1 MKALKTLVLLAV
13 LLVIVVVGGI
23 TAFLSFADPNDFKG
37 MITDKVRAATG
48 RELRLDGQLELEFWP
63 KIRLKAGPLSLS
75 NAAGFGDEPFFAAD
89 EIQVAVA
96 TLPLFSERIEMD
108 TVILHGVAINLARN
122 AAGVSNWD
130 DLTGDAAEDDH
141 GGGGLASF
149 VLGGVDIKDT
159 RMSYSDAV
167 TGQNVTISNVSVT
180 TGALTFGEPIDFKL
194 SLSAVANQPALDSDV
209 SLTATVS
216 YNLDDEHYVIAPL
229 ALNAVMRGKHLPGG
243 KAAIDF
249 GAAVDLNL
257 EKETATISDLS
268 LSGLGTSVAGA
279 FNATSI
285 ESDKPSANGHLTISG
300 DDLAA
305 IFNAFQLPVGKQLGG
320 IKDRSFNFE
329 TAFDANMDSGEVVVS
344 KLDGNMLGAKLAGS
358 FNATNANTD
367 KPSAKGNLSASGPD
381 LPTLLAVIGQLQ
393 GADAAT
399 LKSLNQALAG
409 ARDKSFSITADLDA
423 NLAEGKAALPVLEAH
438 LLGNTITGQ
447 VTASNADSDKP
458 AVKATLKAVG
468 PDFPTLLT
476 VIAQMQG
483 ADAATL
489 KGLSAG
495 LKGAADKSFTVTV
508 DVDADMAKGTVS
520 VPKLDARL
528 LGNSITGQVQA
539 SNINGEKPAAKGSL
553 KASGADLP
561 ALLAI
566 ASQLQ
571 ENGESLRDMAAGLA
585 KEKNKSFALEISFD
599 ADMQSGRIDVDK
611 FSADLLGLQIR
622 GGLKGQDVDF
632 EKGKGSLDGNIAVV
646 SKNLGTLLRSA
657 GQADLAKSL
666 KTLDLNAG
674 ITGNLSDLI
683 VSPLTLTSAV
693 SSPGVKTPVNLKI
706 SAGEARANLDK
717 DTLTLKDLT
726 VTGLG
731 LNAKADIDAQK
742 ISTEPTFS
750 GRLDVPVF
758 NLRKLLAS
766 LNKPVP
772 KTADPKALTRL
783 GLSANFAGSTTSI
796 KLDDLKIALDDTI
809 LQGDINIA
817 NFEGPDLKFAIGIDS
832 INADRYLEPATKGK
846 RKAKAA
852 TPEVAAA
859 GAAAELP
866 VETLRALKIKGDLL
880 IGNLVLS
887 GAKIKNI
894 KFSINA
900 NGGVIRLTP
909 IAAELYQGTYGG
921 AIVLDARGKQTK
933 LKLNTKLANVSV
945 EPLIIDTVG
954 NNMLSG
960 IVSFDAALKGTGGD
974 ADLIKKTLSGKGKFS
989 TVNGVFR
996 GVDAVAVLRAVE
1008 QIIECRCP
1016 VPVPKGGETRFNT
1029 LSGTLTAKN
1038 GVIHNK
1044 DLLLAGDGFKI
1055 TGTGMLANLHAN
1067 TLKYNLELAVT
1078 EQAKKA
1084 GESDYNLGGYAVPI
1098 RCRGKIDNPS
1108 CTPDVGK
1115 ILKNV
1120 LADAAKQK
1128 VQDAI
1133 GDKLEK
1139 IIPGDAG
1146 DVLKKLFKF

>member
-1 MKALKTLVLLAV
+1 M
-13 LLVIVVVGGI
+13 
-23 TAFLSFADPNDFKG
+23 
-37 MITDKVRAATG
+37 
-48 RELRLDGQLELEFWP
+48 
-63 KIRLKAGPLSLS
+63 
-75 NAAGFGDEPFFAAD
+75 
-89 EIQVAVA
+89 
-96 TLPLFSERIEMD
+96 
-108 TVILHGVAINLARN
+108 
-122 AAGVSNWD
+122 
-130 DLTGDAAEDDH
+130 
-141 GGGGLASF
+141 
-149 VLGGVDIKDT
+149 
-159 RMSYSDAV
+159 
-167 TGQNVTISNVSVT
+167 
-180 TGALTFGEPIDFKL
+180 
-194 SLSAVANQPALDSDV
+194 
-209 SLTATVS
+209 
-216 YNLDDEHYVIAPL
+216 
-229 ALNAVMRGKHLPGG
+229 
-243 KAAIDF
+243 
-249 GAAVDLNL
+249 
-257 EKETATISDLS
+257 
-268 LSGLGTSVAGA
+268 
-279 FNATSI
+279 
-285 ESDKPSANGHLTISG
+285 
-300 DDLAA
+300 
-305 IFNAFQLPVGKQLGG
+305 
-320 IKDRSFNFE
+320 
-329 TAFDANMDSGEVVVS
+329 
-344 KLDGNMLGAKLAGS
+344 
-358 FNATNANTD
+358 
-367 KPSAKGNLSASGPD
+367 
-381 LPTLLAVIGQLQ
+381 IGQLQ

-399 LKSLNQALAG
+399 LQSLNQALAG
-409 ARDKSFSITADLDA
+409 ARDKSFSLTADLDA
-423 NLAEGKAALPVLEAH
+423 NLAEGKAALPVLEAR

-447 VTASNADSDKP
+447 VTATNADSDKP
-458 AVKATLKAVG
+458 TVKAALKAVG

-489 KGLSAG
+489 KGLNAG

-508 DVDADMAKGTVS
+508 DVDADMAKGTAS

-539 SNINGEKPAAKGSL
+539 SNINGEKPAAKGSI
-553 KASGADLP
+553 KASGGDLP

-585 KEKNKSFALEISFD
+585 TEKNKSFALEISFD
-599 ADMQSGRIDVDK
+599 SDMQSGRIDVDK
-611 FSADLLGLQIR
+611 FSADLLGLEIR
-622 GGLKGQDVDF
+622 GGLKGHDVDF
-632 EKGKGSLDGNIAVV
+632 EKGKGSLDGSIAVV
-646 SKNLGTLLRSA
+646 SKDLGTLLRSA
-657 GQADLAKSL
+657 GQADLAQSL

-674 ITGNLSDLI
+674 ITGNLSDLV

-717 DTLTLKDLT
+717 DTLTVKDLT

-731 LNAKADIDAQK
+731 LNAKADINAQK
-742 ISTEPTFS
+742 ISTEPSFS
-750 GRLDVPVF
+750 GSLDVPVF
-758 NLRKLLAS
+758 NLRTLLAS

-783 GLSANFAGSTTSI
+783 GLKANFAGSSTSI
-796 KLDDLKIALDDTI
+796 KLDDLKITLDDTT
-809 LQGDINIA
+809 LQGDINVA
-817 NFEGPDLKFAIGIDS
+817 NFEGPDLKFGIGIDS
-832 INADRYLEPATKGK
+832 INADSYLEPAAKG
-846 RKAKAA
+846 KAA

-887 GAKIKNI
+887 GAKMKNI

-900 NGGVIRLTP
+900 NGGVIQLTP
-909 IAAELYQGTYGG
+909 IGAELYQGTYGG
-921 AIVLDARGKQTK
+921 AITLDARGKQTK
-933 LKLNTKLANVSV
+933 LSLNTKLANVSV

-960 IVSFDAALKGTGGD
+960 IVSFDAALNGTGGD
-974 ADLIKKTLSGKGKFS
+974 ADLIKKTLSGNGKFS

-1016 VPVPKGGETRFNT
+1016 VPIPKGGETRFNT
-1029 LSGTLTAKN
+1029 LGGTLTANN

-1044 DLLLAGDGFKI
+1044 DLVLAGDGFKI

-1067 TLKYNLELAVT
+1067 TLKYDLELAVT

-1084 GESDYNLGGYAVPI
+1084 GESNYNLGGYAVPI
-1098 RCRGKIDNPS
+1098 QCRGNIDNPS

-1120 LADAAKQK
+1120 LADAAKEK
-1128 VQDAI
+1128 VKDAI

-1139 IIPGDAG
+1139 AIGGEAG

>member
-1 MKALKTLVLLAV
+1 V
-13 LLVIVVVGGI
+13 
-23 TAFLSFADPNDFKG
+23 
-37 MITDKVRAATG
+37 
-48 RELRLDGQLELEFWP
+48 
-63 KIRLKAGPLSLS
+63 
-75 NAAGFGDEPFFAAD
+75 
-89 EIQVAVA
+89 
-96 TLPLFSERIEMD
+96 
-108 TVILHGVAINLARN
+108 
-122 AAGVSNWD
+122 
-130 DLTGDAAEDDH
+130 
-141 GGGGLASF
+141 
-149 VLGGVDIKDT
+149 
-159 RMSYSDAV
+159 
-167 TGQNVTISNVSVT
+167 
-180 TGALTFGEPIDFKL
+180 
-194 SLSAVANQPALDSDV
+194 
-209 SLTATVS
+209 
-216 YNLDDEHYVIAPL
+216 
-229 ALNAVMRGKHLPGG
+229 
-243 KAAIDF
+243 KAA
-249 GAAVDLNL
+249 
-257 EKETATISDLS
+257 
-268 LSGLGTSVAGA
+268 
-279 FNATSI
+279 
-285 ESDKPSANGHLTISG
+285 
-300 DDLAA
+300 
-305 IFNAFQLPVGKQLGG
+305 
-320 IKDRSFNFE
+320 
-329 TAFDANMDSGEVVVS
+329 
-344 KLDGNMLGAKLAGS
+344 
-358 FNATNANTD
+358 
-367 KPSAKGNLSASGPD
+367 
-381 LPTLLAVIGQLQ
+381 
-393 GADAAT
+393 
-399 LKSLNQALAG
+399 
-409 ARDKSFSITADLDA
+409 
-423 NLAEGKAALPVLEAH
+423 
-438 LLGNTITGQ
+438 
-447 VTASNADSDKP
+447 
-458 AVKATLKAVG
+458 LKAVG

-508 DVDADMAKGTVS
+508 DVDADMAKGTAS

-599 ADMQSGRIDVDK
+599 SDMQSGRIDVDK

-632 EKGKGSLDGNIAVV
+632 EKGKGSLDGSIAVV
-646 SKNLGTLLRSA
+646 SKDLGTLLRSA

-683 VSPLTLTSAV
+683 VSPLTLTSSVA
-693 SSPGVKTPVNLKI
+693 SPGVKTPVNLKI

-731 LNAKADIDAQK
+731 LNAKADINAEK
-742 ISTEPTFS
+742 ISTEPSFS

-758 NLRKLLAS
+758 NLRKLLRS

-796 KLDDLKIALDDTI
+796 KLDDLKIALDDTS
-809 LQGDINIA
+809 LKGDINIA
-817 NFEGPDLKFAIGIDS
+817 NFEGPDLKFGIGIDS
-832 INADRYLEPATKGK
+832 IDADRYLEPAAKG
-846 RKAKAA
+846 KAKAA
-852 TPEVAAA
+852 TPEVVAA

-887 GAKIKNI
+887 GAKMKNI
-894 KFSINA
+894 KFSIKA

-909 IAAELYQGTYGG
+909 IGAELYQGTYGG
-921 AIVLDARGKQTK
+921 AITLDARGKKTK
-933 LKLNTKLANVSV
+933 LRLTTKLANVSV

-960 IVSFDAALKGTGGD
+960 IVSFDAALNGTGGD
-974 ADLIKKTLSGKGKFS
+974 AEGIKRTLSGKGKFS
-989 TVNGVFR
+989 TVNGIFR

-1029 LSGTLTAKN
+1029 LGGTLTAKN

-1055 TGTGMLANLHAN
+1055 TGTGMLANLRAN

-1133 GDKLEK
+1133 GDKLDK
-1139 IIPGDAG
+1139 IIPGEAG